1 MMTTFADGLA
11 AAIRCA
17 CSDGGMRVSSDP
29 KSSLTLY
36 DAVST
41 HRTLQI
47 MFWVVI
53 VLLPIVIAYTS
64 WAYRIMRGTVTERAV
79 RESGHY

>member
-1 MMTTFADGLA
+1 VAGVVLTAGFALFPF
-11 AAIRCA
+11 IMP
-17 CSDGGMRVSSDP
+17 SSSDP

-47 MFWVVI
+47 MFWI
-53 VLLPIVIAYTS
+53 LILLLPIVIAYTG
-64 WAYRIMRGTVTERAV
+64 WAYRMMRGTVTERAV
-79 RESGHY
+79 REGGHY

>member
-1 MMTTFADGLA
+1 
-11 AAIRCA
+11 
-17 CSDGGMRVSSDP
+17 
-29 KSSLTLY
+29 LTVY

-53 VLLPIVIAYTS
+53 LFLPIVIAYTG
-64 WAYRIMRGTVTERAV
+64 WAYRVMRGTVTERSV
-79 RESGHY
+79 REGGHY